1 MFKFKMK
8 YMYWQI
14 NNPRYMHLIQNLIQF
29 LYINALNPP
38 IWGLRLLEIHVWS
51 GGGFRRI
58 EAIWDLCAWWIMED
72 WGYQALFNTRWKWRI
87 EVTCR
92 YSKNE
97 KMDYGGSR
105 LHAGLAKMPKWIM
118 EDLGYCTLF
127 CYYTMYSH
135 FHFLWVGSKTCFCTY
150 CTTILITSTPKQTCP

>member
-1 MFKFKMK
+1 MFLVPACIDFGRRVNILDIYYLLQPWILWFPLFKWK
-8 YMYWQI
+8 D
-14 NNPRYMHLIQNLIQF
+14 LE
-29 LYINALNPP
+29 
-38 IWGLRLLEIHVWS
+38 GLRLLEIWS

-72 WGYQALFNTRWKWRI
+72 WGYQAVFNTRWKWRI

-97 KMDYGGSR
+97 KKDYGGSR

-118 EDLGYCTLF
+118 EDLGYCMLF
-127 CYYTMYSH
+127 CYCTMYSH
-135 FHFLWVGSKTCFCTY
+135 FHFLWVGSKNMFLY
-150 CTTILITSTPKQTCP
+150 IHKFW